1 MNPSYI
7 AASITHTVQ
16 EKLTEYLIT
25 PFTNLF
31 VILILII
38 MFVNIYMFRKLW
50 KMKKRDYMLITN
62 VTVIGI
68 YAVFSVISAVLV
80 SRLGPHGT
88 LKADDCDTLYMFI
101 PRTLFVITAV
111 VNIVY
116 FIVNIYIK
124 LKKDKEY
131 EETVKRGYYAEEKES
146 IEDDDEPKERKHID
160 LSGFSEN
167 IKEKIDTDSIKEK
180 VDSAVETVKSF
191 IDKKVNKE

>member
-25 PFTNLF
+25 SFTNLF
-31 VILILII
+31 VILILVI

-62 VTVIGI
+62 VTVIGV

-101 PRTLFVITAV
+101 PRALFVITAV

-116 FIVNIYIK
+116 FIVNICIK

-131 EETVKRGYYAEEKES
+131 EETVKRGYYAEES
-146 IEDDDEPKERKHID
+146 IKEDDYEPKERKHID
-160 LSGFSEN
+160 LFGMSEN

>member
-1 MNPSYI
+1 MNPGYV

-16 EKLTEYLIT
+16 GKLTEYLIT

-62 VTVIGI
+62 VTVIGV

-101 PRTLFVITAV
+101 PRALFVITAV

-116 FIVNIYIK
+116 FIVNICIK

-131 EETVKRGYYAEEKES
+131 EETVKRGYYAEES
-146 IEDDDEPKERKHID
+146 IKEDDDEPKERKHID
-160 LSGFSEN
+160 LSGISEN

>member
-31 VILILII
+31 VILILVI

-50 KMKKRDYMLITN
+50 KMKKRDYMIITN
-62 VTVIGI
+62 VTVIGV

-101 PRTLFVITAV
+101 PRALFVITAV

-116 FIVNIYIK
+116 FIVNICIK

-131 EETVKRGYYAEEKES
+131 EETIKRGYYAEGS
-146 IEDDDEPKERKHID
+146 IKEDDDEPKERKHID

>member
-31 VILILII
+31 VILILVI

-50 KMKKRDYMLITN
+50 KMKKRDYMIITN
-62 VTVIGI
+62 VTVIGV

-101 PRTLFVITAV
+101 PRALFVITAV

-116 FIVNIYIK
+116 FIVNICIK

-131 EETVKRGYYAEEKES
+131 EETIKRGYYAEES
-146 IEDDDEPKERKHID
+146 IKEDDDEPKERKHID

>member
-31 VILILII
+31 VILILVI

-50 KMKKRDYMLITN
+50 KMKKRDYMIITN
-62 VTVIGI
+62 VTVIGV

-101 PRTLFVITAV
+101 PLALFVITAV

-116 FIVNIYIK
+116 FIVNICIK

-131 EETVKRGYYAEEKES
+131 EETIKRGYYAEES
-146 IEDDDEPKERKHID
+146 IKEDDDEPKERKHID

>member
-31 VILILII
+31 VILILVI

-50 KMKKRDYMLITN
+50 KMKKRDYMIITN
-62 VTVIGI
+62 VTVIGV
-68 YAVFSVISAVLV
+68 YAV

-101 PRTLFVITAV
+101 PRALFVITAV

-116 FIVNIYIK
+116 FIVNICIK

-131 EETVKRGYYAEEKES
+131 EETIKRGYYAEES
-146 IEDDDEPKERKHID
+146 IKEDDDEPKERKHID

>member
-31 VILILII
+31 VILILVI

-50 KMKKRDYMLITN
+50 KMKKRDYMIITN
-62 VTVIGI
+62 VTVIGV

-101 PRTLFVITAV
+101 PRVLFVITAV

-116 FIVNIYIK
+116 FIVNICIK

-131 EETVKRGYYAEEKES
+131 EETIKRGYYAEES
-146 IEDDDEPKERKHID
+146 INEDDDEPKERKHID

>member
-31 VILILII
+31 VILVLVI

-50 KMKKRDYMLITN
+50 KMKKRDYMIITN
-62 VTVIGI
+62 VTVIGV

-101 PRTLFVITAV
+101 PRALFVITAV

-116 FIVNIYIK
+116 FIVNICIK

-131 EETVKRGYYAEEKES
+131 EETIKRGYYAEES
-146 IEDDDEPKERKHID
+146 IKEDDDEPKERKHID

>member
-31 VILILII
+31 VILILVI

-50 KMKKRDYMLITN
+50 KMKKRDYMIITN
-62 VTVIGI
+62 VTVIGV
-68 YAVFSVISAVLV
+68 YAAFSVISAVLV

-101 PRTLFVITAV
+101 PRALFVITAV

-116 FIVNIYIK
+116 FIVNICIK

-131 EETVKRGYYAEEKES
+131 EETIKRGYYAEES
-146 IEDDDEPKERKHID
+146 IKEDDDEPKERKHID

>member
-31 VILILII
+31 VIFILII

-62 VTVIGI
+62 VTVIGV
-68 YAVFSVISAVLV
+68 YAVFSIISAVLV

-101 PRTLFVITAV
+101 PRALFVITAV

-116 FIVNIYIK
+116 FIVNICIK

-131 EETVKRGYYAEEKES
+131 EETVKRGYYAEES
-146 IEDDDEPKERKHID
+146 IKEDDDEPKERKHID